1 MNAWVEVVGS
11 GAGSPE
17 EYLELELEPQEARA
31 RATYARAERKVLIR
45 PGEGIMIMPH
55 SRAARLVTVADV
67 GDGALRMPTPMQ
79 DQESQ
84 LILDSIRE
92 ERVGTLVK
100 FIEYLEENDVVE
112 GRPKTFEEHHAMQK
126 YTYLANA
133 FGEPPHYTFNF
144 LENGAHSPALAIDLY
159 ANLRDGIGMS
169 PFKRNTKAGEQFVRM
184 VRGRGRLTL
193 QAMTFAM
200 RDVRNEVGR
209 NEFVDA
215 MRRER
220 SRYSKRL
227 LEWAFDSVFAAWG
240 RQGGKNGQRRILR
253 Q

>member
-1 MNAWVEVVGS
+1 VNAWVEVVGS

-17 EYLELELEPQEARA
+17 EYLELEPQEARA

-45 PGEGIMIMPH
+45 PGEGLMIMPH

-67 GDGALRMPTPMQ
+67 DDGALRMPTPMQ

-112 GRPKTFEEHHAMQK
+112 GRPQTFEEHHAMQK

-169 PFKRNTKAGEQFVRM
+169 PFKRNTKAGEQFVQM

-209 NEFVDA
+209 NEFVGA

-227 LEWAFDSVFAAWG
+227 LEWAFDSVFEAWG
-240 RQGGKNGQRRILR
+240 RQGGKNG
-253 Q
+253 